1 MKHLWRKLLLLSFL
15 MLPWQAGA
23 NQPDVLG
30 AAKSVYRLWIAVPL
44 PTQIAT
50 QIVNQQM
57 LSEINN
63 KGYVRGTLQNGQELT
78 LFKQNGQL
86 YLFAG
91 HGSGYLVSKDGHIVT
106 NDHVANADLGEEMAQ
121 FGKPQVFV
129 VRSLAPRLE
138 LTSTQQIYSDSAKD
152 LSLLQANGLTGE
164 PLPLAAEKFVQP
176 TLPVFSIGFPGA
188 SDDLISGG
196 GFGDPEAYLQPAI
209 AEGTLKREFKNHEN
223 RSYWE
228 HHAPI
233 SGGNSGG
240 PLVNR
245 CGQVVG
251 TNEGGHK
258 EQINTVIAVANS
270 ELAPILK
277 SHNVKFTQAENEC
290 VDSAT
295 ANTNRQLTLL
305 YGGMGLLVLLAA
317 GGGIYLLRL
326 KKQVRAGANPPIN
339 SQLIR
344 RIVGAQQA
352 QQARQAPVQPVPP
365 AQAGASGSV
374 TLTALCGGS
383 NIVLQAGK
391 PVIIGRSAPASV
403 IINQA
408 QVSARHAQLLF
419 DGRQV
424 RVEDLGST
432 NGTYVNGSKVTRA
445 VLNAG
450 DVLQLTADEN
460 IARFSMGSPQAA
472 QTRIAAT
479 LQPLGAGLPA
489 IALYPG
495 QTVRIGRNSSNDVVI
510 NRQQVSGS
518 HCRISVDATGNI
530 VLEDLQSTNGSFVD
544 SLEQRISRTTLRPG
558 QTIYLANR
566 DIAYQLTQS

>member
-1 MKHLWRKLLLLSFL
+1 MKHFWRKLLLLVLL

-23 NQPDVLG
+23 NQPDVLD
-30 AAKSVYRLWIAVPL
+30 AAKSVYRLWIGVPL
-44 PTQIAT
+44 PAQTASQL
-50 QIVNQQM
+50 VSPQM
-57 LSEINN
+57 LSEIND
-63 KGYVRGTLQNGQELT
+63 KGYVRIATQNRQILT
-78 LFKQNGQL
+78 FFKQNGQI

-91 HGSGYLVSKDGHIVT
+91 HGSGYLVSTEGHIVT
-106 NDHVANADLGEEMAQ
+106 NDHVANADVGEMAQ
-121 FGKPQVFV
+121 LGKPEVFV
-129 VRSLAPRLE
+129 VRTLAPRLE
-138 LTSTQQIYSDSAKD
+138 LISTQPIFSDSAKD
-152 LSLLQANGLTGE
+152 LSLLQVHGLTGK
-164 PLPLAAEKFVQP
+164 PLPLAAEKFLQP

-188 SDDLISGG
+188 SDDITSGL
-196 GFGDPEAYLQPAI
+196 GFGDPDAYIQPVI
-209 AEGTLKREFKNHEN
+209 AEGTLKREFKNYDN

-251 TNEGGHK
+251 TNEGAHK
-258 EQINTVIAVANS
+258 EQVNTVIAVSNS
-270 ELAPILK
+270 ELVPILQN
-277 SHNVKFTQAENEC
+277 HNVKFTQIKNEC

-295 ANTNRQLTLL
+295 ASTNRQLTLL
-305 YGGMGLLVLLAA
+305 YSGMGLLILLAA
-317 GGGIYLLRL
+317 GGGVYLLRL
-326 KKQVRAGANPPIN
+326 KKQVKDGSNPPIN

-352 QQARQAPVQPVPP
+352 QA
-365 AQAGASGSV
+365 AQAGVSGSV
-374 TLTALCGGS
+374 TLTALCGGG

-408 QVSARHAQLLF
+408 QVSACHAQLLF

-472 QTRIAAT
+472 QACIAAT

-489 IALYPG
+489 IALYSG

-518 HCRISVDATGNI
+518 HCRISVDAAGNV
-530 VLEDLQSTNGSFVD
+530 VLEDLQSTNGTFVD